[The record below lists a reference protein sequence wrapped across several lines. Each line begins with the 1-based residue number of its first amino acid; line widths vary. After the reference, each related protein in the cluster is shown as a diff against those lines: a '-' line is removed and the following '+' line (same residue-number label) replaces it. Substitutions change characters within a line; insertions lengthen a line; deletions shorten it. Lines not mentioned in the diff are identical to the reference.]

1 MPKFYENT
9 DLRCSKFAVKRE
21 RSKKA
26 VGIPECCEEIG
37 KNMCNPILQA
47 KQLNAGKPDLNVV
60 IGLCVGHDSLFN
72 KYSDALVTT
81 LLTKDRVPGHSAAA
95 ALYLRKDILF
105 KTDMQLICKGLSAKA
120 CKNEMGDTA
129 LLCGIPILI

>member
-1 MPKFYENT
+1 
-9 DLRCSKFAVKRE
+9 
-21 RSKKA
+21 
-26 VGIPECCEEIG
+26 
-37 KNMCNPILQA
+37 MCNPILQA
-47 KQLNAGKPDLNVV
+47 KQLNAGKTDLNVV

-129 LLCGIPILI
+129 LLCGIPHFDLIQIRKRFA

>member
-1 MPKFYENT
+1 
-9 DLRCSKFAVKRE
+9 
-21 RSKKA
+21 
-26 VGIPECCEEIG
+26 
-37 KNMCNPILQA
+37 MCNPILQA
-47 KQLNAGKPDLNVV
+47 KQLNAGKTDLNVV

-81 LLTKDRVPGHSAAA
+81 LLTKDRVPEHSAAA

-120 CKNEMGDTA
+120 CKKRDGGTA
-129 LLCGIPILI
+129 QKVRHPHFNLIQISKRFA

>member
-1 MPKFYENT
+1 MQKFYENT

-47 KQLNAGKPDLNVV
+47 KQLNAGKTDLNVV

-105 KTDMQLICKGLSAKA
+105 KTDMQLICKRLSAKA
-120 CKNEMGDTA
+120 CKKRDGGYRTFVRYPP
-129 LLCGIPILI
+129 C

>member
-1 MPKFYENT
+1 
-9 DLRCSKFAVKRE
+9 
-21 RSKKA
+21 
-26 VGIPECCEEIG
+26 
-37 KNMCNPILQA
+37 MCNPILQA
-47 KQLNAGKPDLNVV
+47 KQLNAEKTDLNVV

-72 KYSDALVTT
+72 KYSYALVTT

>member
-1 MPKFYENT
+1 MQSDFAGK
-9 DLRCSKFAVKRE
+9 AVKRRKNGFE
-21 RSKKA
+21 CSNRSLRRTLSA
-26 VGIPECCEEIG
+26 
-37 KNMCNPILQA
+37 
-47 KQLNAGKPDLNVV
+47 
-60 IGLCVGHDSLFN
+60 LFN